1 MSIMNRFTL
10 FILSILII
18 SSCRDPY
25 SGDLG
30 SPSDKIE
37 AISGSWL
44 LENVLQIDEKAPDKK
59 QIDLSNFYQNFIIT
73 FDKDSMT
80 FHLDTIN
87 LISGKNYFGNIGK
100 WDLYNSQLSQYDNV
114 YPDKISLENN
124 NEVLDL
130 FLLTPTTIFDNHLN
144 LRFVRTCENDL
155 AVSYEYRFV
164 RQ

>member
-1 MSIMNRFTL
+1 MLHKCMSTL
-10 FILSILII
+10 
-18 SSCRDPY
+18 
-25 SGDLG
+25 
-30 SPSDKIE
+30 
-37 AISGSWL
+37 
-44 LENVLQIDEKAPDKK
+44 
-59 QIDLSNFYQNFIIT
+59 
-73 FDKDSMT
+73 
-80 FHLDTIN
+80 
-87 LISGKNYFGNIGK
+87 GKNYFGNTGK

-155 AVSYEYRFV
+155 SVSYEYRFV

>member
-1 MSIMNRFTL
+1 MNRFTL
-10 FILSILII
+10 FIISIILL

-25 SGDLG
+25 YGDLG

-59 QIDLSNFYQNFIIT
+59 QLDLSNFYQNFIIT

-80 FHLDTIN
+80 FQMDTTD
-87 LISGKNYFGNIGK
+87 LISGKNYFGNSGK

-114 YPDKISLENN
+114 YPDRISLENN
-124 NEVLDL
+124 NTVLDL
-130 FLLTPTTIFDNHLN
+130 FLLNPPTIFDDNLN
-144 LRFVRTCENDL
+144 LRYVRKCEDDQV
-155 AVSYEYRFV
+155 VSYEYRFV

>member
-1 MSIMNRFTL
+1 MNRFTL
-10 FILSILII
+10 FIISIILL

-25 SGDLG
+25 YGDLG

-80 FHLDTIN
+80 FQMDTTDV
-87 LISGKNYFGNIGK
+87 ISGKNYFGSSGK
-100 WDLYNSQLSQYDNV
+100 WDLYNSQLSQYDNI
-114 YPDKISLENN
+114 YPDRITLDNN
-124 NEVLDL
+124 NTVLDL
-130 FLLTPTTIFDNHLN
+130 FLLNPPTIFDDNLHL
-144 LRFVRTCENDL
+144 RYVRKCEDDQV
-155 AVSYEYRFV
+155 VSYEYRFV

>member
-1 MSIMNRFTL
+1 MNRITL
-10 FILSILII
+10 FIISIILLA
-18 SSCRDPY
+18 SCRDPY
-25 SGDLG
+25 YGDLG

-59 QIDLSNFYQNFIIT
+59 QLDLSNFYQNFIIT

-80 FHLDTIN
+80 FYMDTTDI
-87 LISGKNYFGNIGK
+87 ISGKNYFGNTGT
-100 WDLYNSQLSQYDNV
+100 WDLYNSQLTQYDNV

-124 NEVLDL
+124 NTVLDL
-130 FLLTPTTIFDNHLN
+130 FLLNPPTIFDNHLN
-144 LRFVRTCENDL
+144 LRYVRKCEDDQV
-155 AVSYEYRFV
+155 VSYEYRFV